1 MNQYSMIA
9 DPSSPLSVT
18 TTTNNKWDNIVA
30 QEEAVE
36 PLLKSQVKP
45 TTKIWKKFSN
55 QGKESQAVNWKSIF
69 NSRKN
74 NKTPARTENVKPLSY
89 DQLTLAYLLQSSYF
103 VEIFTKFL
111 ISEFAHETILFYFE
125 INNFR
130 TQCGNNEFLEA
141 EIKQKAQRIFD
152 TYVAENAPAQINLE
166 WDTTSKI
173 VSAFAN
179 NRITATMF
187 DDAQLVAFGV
197 MEADSFVRFRGSKQF
212 KKLLKSHE
220 IQDIKRFGLN
230 AHVLT

>member
-9 DPSSPLSVT
+9 EPSSPVSV
-18 TTTNNKWDNIVA
+18 TTTNNKWDNIIA

-45 TTKIWKKFSN
+45 ITKKWKKISN
-55 QGKESQAVNWKSIF
+55 QGKQAVNWKSIF

-74 NKTPARTENVKPLSY
+74 NNTPTCTENMKPLSY

-111 ISEFAHETILFYFE
+111 INEFAHETILFYFE
-125 INNFR
+125 INKFR

-152 TYVAENAPAQINLE
+152 TYVAENAPAQVNLE

-187 DDAQLVAFGV
+187 DDAQIVAFGV

-220 IQDIKRFGLN
+220 MQDIKRFGLN